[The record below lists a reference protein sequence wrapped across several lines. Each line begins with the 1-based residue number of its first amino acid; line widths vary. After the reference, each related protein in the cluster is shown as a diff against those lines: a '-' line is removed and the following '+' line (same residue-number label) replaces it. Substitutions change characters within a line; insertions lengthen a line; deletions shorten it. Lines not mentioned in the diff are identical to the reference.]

1 MDRRNP
7 RRSVHWAAYL
17 WPGLPHL
24 WISGSWA
31 GLTLALSFTIL
42 LNVLMVTT
50 LVWTEWLPRRV
61 QLACGAVLGVIWIAA
76 LVETRLELRRLAAR
90 RGEDREGDAR
100 WPGGIGEPVEADQ
113 RQADGL
119 LRQAQAAY
127 LSGDW
132 LAAERTLLELLRVSR
147 RDVEGQLLLATLWRH
162 CGRLTEAECQLDRL
176 DRLEDAACWEFEI
189 SRERELIAAAKGG
202 DRSDNRLP
210 PNGET
215 TPLAA

>member
-1 MDRRNP
+1 MGRRNP

-42 LNVLMVTT
+42 LNVLIVTT

-76 LVETRLELRRLAAR
+76 LVETRLELKRIAAR
-90 RGEDREGDAR
+90 RGEDRGDNTR
-100 WPGGIGEPVEADQ
+100 WPGDIGELEEAGQ
-113 RQADGL
+113 LQTDGL
-119 LRQAQAAY
+119 LRQAQSAY
-127 LSGDW
+127 LAGDW
-132 LAAERTLLELLRVSR
+132 LAAERTLLELLGVNR

-162 CGRLTEAECQLDRL
+162 CGRLDEAECQLDRL

-189 SRERELIAAAKGG
+189 SRERELIAAARGD

-210 PNGET
+210 PNSET